1 MFPWIASFRS
11 QLTPVVRPSAHA
23 WRRPAPFD
31 RSPTAGE
38 IAIDPTGW
46 EIRNYVA
53 SRVEILK
60 LDRVDRDSGIRIAKE
75 NEIARSESLH
85 FRSFCVSKSDS
96 FLSSRPPTRGR
107 RGTCEASSAL
117 VSARVGLEGDVRLA
131 PISSHVASAAPIR
144 LN

>member
-11 QLTPVVRPSAHA
+11 QLTPVVGPGAQA

-38 IAIDPTGW
+38 IAIDPTGGA

-60 LDRVDRDSGIRIAKE
+60 LDGSTGIQESGSPRRMKLRV
-75 NEIARSESLH
+75 ARACTFDPFA
-85 FRSFCVSKSDS
+85 FRN
-96 FLSSRPPTRGR
+96 
-107 RGTCEASSAL
+107 
-117 VSARVGLEGDVRLA
+117 
-131 PISSHVASAAPIR
+131 PIPF
-144 LN
+144 